1 MSSIRQTTRSK
12 FASSKHPADP
22 GEGEEREGEES
33 SGGSF
38 DGSTI
43 GTFNTKERAVL
54 DRLNA
59 VKHPSLAGDRSINSS
74 YRKRD
79 EDGAKSHG
87 VRAGQDAMS
96 SAERLR
102 ETKEKQRK
110 GLESAGLSKL
120 TKGI

>member
-33 SGGSF
+33 SGDSF

-74 YRKRD
+74 YRK
-79 EDGAKSHG
+79 
-87 VRAGQDAMS
+87 
-96 SAERLR
+96 
-102 ETKEKQRK
+102 
-110 GLESAGLSKL
+110 
-120 TKGI
+120 